1 MTIHYSMK
9 RLLSLFLFFSS
20 SIIYSQSNFTVS
32 GKIVDSSSG
41 EALASASVFC
51 QNTTQGTASNKEG
64 SFYLSLKEGGYDLI
78 ITYTGYKS
86 QLIRISPELKT
97 HDLLILLMKE
107 EKSIEEV
114 VIRSSNEVKDGW
126 EKYGKFFLDNFIGTT
141 PFSLQC
147 SLQNPE
153 VLKFY
158 YFRKSDKLKVTAE
171 KPLII
176 FNYALGY
183 NLRYNLDSF
192 LFKYKTDICSYTGY
206 CFYEEMTGNLDSTI
220 TWKNNRE
227 KAYLGSRL
235 HFMQS
240 YYDST
245 LIENGFILELLDES
259 DDTKFNKITD
269 PYDTAYY
276 NAVDSVE
283 EKDIFF
289 PRRISITY
297 KKRAPENEYLKK
309 YKLPVNISMQI
320 SYIDM
325 LDLISIKQNGYYYD
339 QKDWINYGYWSWK
352 NIADQVPN
360 DYVPE

>member
-1 MTIHYSMK
+1 MK
-9 RLLSLFLFFSS
+9 QLNFLSLFILSS
-20 SIIYSQSNFTVS
+20 SFIYGQSNFTVT
-32 GKIVDSSSG
+32 GKIVDSASG

-97 HDLLILLMKE
+97 HDLLILLTKE

-141 PFSLQC
+141 PFSQKC

-171 KPLII
+171 EPLII

-183 NLRYNLDSF
+183 NLRY
-192 LFKYKTDICSYTGY
+192 TDR
-206 CFYEEMTGNLDSTI
+206 
-220 TWKNNRE
+220 K
-227 KAYLGSRL
+227 
-235 HFMQS
+235 
-240 YYDST
+240 
-245 LIENGFILELLDES
+245 
-259 DDTKFNKITD
+259 
-269 PYDTAYY
+269 
-276 NAVDSVE
+276 SV
-283 EKDIFF
+283 
-289 PRRISITY
+289 
-297 KKRAPENEYLKK
+297 
-309 YKLPVNISMQI
+309 V
-320 SYIDM
+320 
-325 LDLISIKQNGYYYD
+325 
-339 QKDWINYGYWSWK
+339 
-352 NIADQVPN
+352 
-360 DYVPE
+360 